1 MFSVRRKIAGV
12 LIGALSLTMI
22 SSFAAEAKAPVEAK
36 VRVVNETGK
45 TITRVCIQGRYAAK
59 FAPNKGVD
67 WKKRKCWGKL
77 ANGKATGAIQ
87 ARYNYGFGTT
97 GQNFWHVYAYFSD
110 GTGVSPRWS
119 GSNSV
124 SPKRK
129 SDWKQCSLTKKDK
142 GRTLSIRLKKNGA
155 VLYDMPKSS
164 DCKQTLKRYRP
175 ASSRPRLYNIAHM
188 TNTIGGLNWSVKQG
202 ANAVEADL
210 KFDNLGNATEFHHGS
225 PCDCTAAKYG
235 ICKVQKGCNG
245 KTGAAA
251 LLRAIAK
258 HSSKI
263 ALVIIDSK
271 LDKDMGVGT
280 QLAIGRKIIPLLENE
295 LFKKGYRGNVIVGAP
310 YKEHREYIG
319 AASSAAGRSEFK
331 NRLFFTIDGEG
342 KNFSD
347 AMSAISRAPR
357 AQRTYGT
364 GIAAIAPGSY
374 YDQVRN
380 GVRARSA
387 GNLAFVYAWTIDKR
401 SSMTKYLRSGVDGI
415 MTNDPAALRDILK
428 KGGRVGG
435 KGLRL
440 ARPGDPLR

>member
-1 MFSVRRKIAGV
+1 MFAVRSRVVAA
-12 LIGALSLTMI
+12 LIGALSFSMI
-22 SSFAAEAKAPVEAK
+22 FVPTAEAKAPVSAK

-45 TITRVCIQGRYAAK
+45 TITRVCIHGRYAAK
-59 FAPNKGVD
+59 FAPKKGVD
-67 WKKRKCWGKL
+67 WKKKKCWGKL
-77 ANGKATGAIQ
+77 ANGKATRAIE

-97 GQNFWHVYAYFSD
+97 GQNFWHVFAYFSD

-124 SPKRK
+124 IPSRN

-142 GRTLSIRLKKNGA
+142 GRTLSIRLKRNGA
-155 VLYDMPKSS
+155 VHYDMPKSS
-164 DCKQTLKRYRP
+164 DCKQSLKTYRP
-175 ASSRPRLYNIAHM
+175 ASSRQRLYNIAHM
-188 TNTIGGLNWSVKQG
+188 TNTIGGLNWAVKQG

-210 KFDNLGNATEFHHGS
+210 KFDKGGDATEFHHGF

-258 HSSKI
+258 HSSKL

-271 LDKDMGVGT
+271 LDKDLPAGNQRLV
-280 QLAIGRKIIPLLENE
+280 GRKIIPLLVNE

-310 YKEHREYIG
+310 YKEHHEYIS
-319 AASSAAGRSEFK
+319 AASRAAARSEFK
-331 NRLFFTIDGEG
+331 DRLFFTIDGEG
-342 KNFSD
+342 KNFSG
-347 AMSAISRAPR
+347 AMTAINRAPR
-357 AQRTYGT
+357 KQRAYGT

-374 YDQVRN
+374 YDQVRQGTN
-380 GVRARSA
+380 ARTA
-387 GNLAFVYAWTIDKR
+387 GQLAFVYVWTIDKR
-401 SSMTKYLRSGVDGI
+401 SSMESYLRTGVDGI

-428 KGGRVGG
+428 KGGRVGS